1 MFKRMARLAPA
12 LLVGFLSAQ
21 EVSNVDF
28 PTQVNP
34 IFQVGAA
41 GCAAGGCH
49 GTAGNFFILGT
60 DATANY
66 NALVNV
72 LNSSNSLDYI
82 EPGNTAASY
91 LYLKI
96 TGDQSISGSR
106 MPLGN
111 SSYFDNHADQ
121 LETIRVWIEEGALP
135 EAAPTEG
142 TLTLDLTGMNPHL
155 TQLFEL
161 RVVDQAN
168 GMEVG
173 RTRVASIATVDFSV
187 SVPGLAIG
195 GSYDVDFYADLNG
208 NGVYDAP
215 GADHAWRLVLTNVQG
230 DTTLAFAHNTDN
242 FVDIAWPG
250 TVGIVS
256 DTDRLPKVF
265 ALQQNYPN
273 PFNPSTQIRYDL
285 PRAVPVTL
293 TVYNILGRQV
303 VTLVDELQAAGSYAV
318 RWNGRDQQGK
328 LVGTGVY
335 VYRIQAGPQGAL
347 RKMVFLK

>member
-1 MFKRMARLAPA
+1 MFKRTVWLMPTF
-12 LLVGFLSAQ
+12 LLSFLSAQ
-21 EVSNVDF
+21 VSNVDF
-28 PTQVNP
+28 ATQVNP
-34 IFQVGAA
+34 IFQAGAA

-111 SSYFDNHADQ
+111 SSYFDDHADQ

-142 TLTLDLTGMNPHL
+142 TLTLDLTGMTPHL
-155 TQLFEL
+155 GQLFEL
-161 RVVDQAN
+161 RVVDQSD
-168 GMEVG
+168 GSEVG
-173 RTRVASIATVDFSV
+173 QVRVDSIDTLDFSV

-195 GSYDVDFYADLNG
+195 GSYNVDFYADLNG

-256 DTDRLPKVF
+256 ATGGLPEIF

-293 TVYNILGRQV
+293 TVYDLLGREV
-303 VTLVDELQAAGSYAV
+303 VVLVDARQSAGSYTV
-318 RWNGRDQQGK
+318 RWNGRNRQGK
-328 LVGTGVY
+328 RVGTGVY
-335 VYRIQAGPQGAL
+335 LYRIQAGPLTDYQRMVLL
-347 RKMVFLK
+347 R